1 MSRLFSTGEPI
12 GLRDALPQATWSG
25 AGEVRVTGCT
35 CDSRLCRPGDVFVAI
50 RGTHVDGHDYITE
63 AIAGGARAIVAE
75 HTVQATVPV
84 GIVPDAREALAQLCQ
99 TMAGRPSSKL
109 RVIGVTGTNGKTT
122 TTQLIASVLE
132 AAGCR
137 TGLLGTLDY
146 SDGIDSAAARLTTPP
161 APVIADWMR
170 RMVDNRCT
178 HAVLEVSS
186 HAIAQRRIAGIE
198 LAAACLTNLRRDH
211 LDFHPTLR
219 DYHETKSRIFHSLG
233 PAGIAVLNADDPVSM
248 EYAPLVPGG
257 VLTIGLDR
265 ESLVGLQ
272 RGANVTAQLL
282 DRSKSEQTFL
292 LTAGEMT
299 AVVRTAMIGD
309 HHIHSCLIA
318 AAVGLAEGIDLPTI
332 ARGLENVTRVPG
344 RLERIECGQPFGVFV
359 DYAHTPDA
367 LATALDTVAE
377 VTAGRL
383 ICVFGAGGNRDEAK
397 RPLMG
402 RAVEE
407 RAHLAIVTT
416 DNPRHEDPRAI
427 AAEVIGGF
435 ARPADARYMPDRAE
449 AIQYALSLAG
459 PDDCVLVAGRG
470 HEPHQIVGDE
480 QIPLDDR
487 EVARRYLYNLE
498 PASPFGSLASVS
510 NS

>member
-1 MSRLFSTGEPI
+1 MSRLFSTGEPLS
-12 GLRDALPQATWSG
+12 LRDVLPGVAIDG
-25 AGEVRVTGCT
+25 AADLRVTGCT
-35 CDSRLCRPGDVFVAI
+35 CDSRDCRPGDVFVAI
-50 RGTHVDGHDYITE
+50 RGTRVDGHDYITE
-63 AIAGGARAIVAE
+63 AIARGARAIVAE
-75 HTVQATVPV
+75 HDVQATVPV
-84 GIVPDAREALAQLCQ
+84 AIVPDAREALGQLCQ
-99 TMAGRPSSKL
+99 AMAGRPSRKL

-132 AAGCR
+132 AAGFR
-137 TGLLGTLDY
+137 AGTLGTLAY
-146 SDGIDSAAARLTTPP
+146 SDGVDTAAADLTTPA

-170 RMVDNRCT
+170 RMVDNRCS
-178 HAVLEVSS
+178 HAVLEISS

-211 LDFHPTLR
+211 LDFHPTLLH
-219 DYHETKSRIFHSLG
+219 YHQTKSRIFHALA
-233 PAGIAVLNADDPVSM
+233 PAGIAVLNADDPASL

-257 VLTIGLDR
+257 VLT
-265 ESLVGLQ
+265 VGLHKA
-272 RGANVTAQLL
+272 ANLTAQLL
-282 DRSKSEQTFL
+282 DRAKSEQTFL
-292 LTAGEMT
+292 LTAGDMT

-309 HHIHSCLIA
+309 HHIHNCLIA

-332 ARGLENVTRVPG
+332 VHGLENVSRVSG

-367 LATALDTVAE
+367 LAMALDTLAE
-377 VTAGRL
+377 VTAGRV

-427 AAEVIGGF
+427 AAEVISGF
-435 ARPADARYMPDRAE
+435 TSPADARYLPDRAE

-470 HEPHQIVGDE
+470 HEAFQIVGDE
-480 QIPLDDR
+480 QMPLDDR

-498 PASPFGSLASVS
+498 PGSPFGALASVS